1 MKKDTL
7 QSLESVLK
15 VLLKVTALSIALTS
29 VILVTR
35 PICLKSSYQ
44 ISIGFVLKPPDF
56 TPLLVRD
63 GESY

>member
-7 QSLESVLK
+7 QNLESALK
-15 VLLKVTALSIALTS
+15 VILKVTVLSIASPS

-35 PICLKSSYQ
+35 PICLRSSYQ
-44 ISIGFVLKPPDF
+44 ISIGFVLKSPDF
-56 TPLLVRD
+56 NPLLVKD